1 MKILI
6 GSFVLNC
13 VIFTFISYFTNGFNL
28 VIVHTNDVHAHIEQM
43 NAYTSACKKTD
54 EAKGKC
60 YGGIS
65 RRVTKVKELR
75 SQYDNVILLD
85 AGDQYQGSLW
95 FNIFKGREA
104 ALLMNKLKYDAM
116 VSFLVIF
123 ILIVFKKSE

>member
-1 MKILI
+1 MKIL

-13 VIFTFISYFTNGFNL
+13 LIFTFISYFTNGFNL

-65 RRVTKVKELR
+65 RRVTKVNEIR
-75 SQYDNVILLD
+75 SQHNNVILLD

-116 VSFLVIF
+116 VSFLTI
-123 ILIVFKKSE
+123 